1 MSLERH
7 VNRLT
12 LGLAGLALAAN
23 LSCEVRPHIETKA
36 EPQPSQTYAKVT
48 PEDVKK
54 YTDRLGLPEPSQ
66 EEIDKI
72 YADPE
77 MSKKLQEA
85 DEYGAEY
92 GSILNRIMKAKVI
105 DVQYGKPFDP
115 NDVLRFYLG
124 ESSSSD
130 SERVFDAYR
139 TDFKYLNPGL
149 KQGMKVD
156 YLKIRDLNNNGR
168 EDYSN

>member
-1 MSLERH
+1 MM
-7 VNRLT
+7 
-12 LGLAGLALAAN
+12 
-23 LSCEVRPHIETKA
+23 
-36 EPQPSQTYAKVT
+36 
-48 PEDVKK
+48 
-54 YTDRLGLPEPSQ
+54 
-66 EEIDKI
+66 

-77 MSKKLQEA
+77 MSKKLKEA
-85 DEYGAEY
+85 GEYGAEY

-124 ESSSSD
+124 ESPSSN
-130 SERVFDAYR
+130 SEKLFDAYR
-139 TDFKYLNPGL
+139 DDFKYINPGL
-149 KQGMKVD
+149 KQGVKVD